1 MKKVLLI
8 IMCVIISF
16 TFVSCSN
23 DTSSPKEASSRNKN
37 EIVTDDN
44 SDISESS
51 NTDEEK
57 NIEKLYVDYNGFK
70 MDIDFEENDI
80 TELLDAEKKATV
92 PDVKMKM
99 VFADVIAV
107 YNDSTEDIFGTIC
120 VGEDDCYYLQ
130 FANSKVEGA
139 AFKMSDSLFSNEL
152 F

>member
-1 MKKVLLI
+1 
-8 IMCVIISF
+8 MCIIISF

-23 DTSSPKEASSRNKN
+23 DTSSKNEISSQNKN
-37 EIVTDDN
+37 EIVTDNN
-44 SDISESS
+44 SDITETS
-51 NTDEEK
+51 NADK
-57 NIEKLYVDYNGFK
+57 DKSIEKLYVNYNGFK
-70 MDIDFEENDI
+70 MDVNFDEDDI
-80 TELLDAEKKATV
+80 VDLLDAEKEATV

-107 YNDSTEDIFGTIC
+107 YNDNTEDVFGTVC
-120 VGEDDCYYLQ
+120 VGEDDYYYLQ